1 MGFEVYDCRRDIRN
15 ILVRPQIRARFCR
28 LEPGTGSLDF
38 DDQGKQRLRLSDL
51 TRPILKNQGNDR

>member
-28 LEPGTGSLDF
+28 LEPGTGLLAAWQTSKAADGWNGLAPRAGSIDAVY
-38 DDQGKQRLRLSDL
+38 
-51 TRPILKNQGNDR
+51 